1 MTKEDKIQRLEEL
14 KKQAKLLKKDVD
26 YYNALQLALKLVLNG
41 SYGAFAASYFVLFNN
56 HVASSITAQGRD
68 LTKTMDKVNLD
79 YWYNK
84 WHEDTELH
92 KRLCIRNISK
102 IPKNTKTS
110 IYADTDSLFVSF
122 KPAMDNCEW
131 KNIFFDN
138 LDKLSKTFV
147 IINGTEKVKTNNKN
161 CLGIF
166 NFSNHENQSDLL
178 ESINKASYLIVDG
191 ILVKDREFRKFIKD
205 NNIEEDSIK
214 WNWKYEL
221 DFIHGIDYYRYAGYF
236 KDCLEEYANGFGVAN
251 KEDFELER
259 ISESVIYVA
268 KKKYIQHIV
277 YEDGIP
283 YNRFDYIYPKGVE
296 LVRSSTPLFARDKIV
311 DIIKY
316 LFKHPDSFN
325 IKELVKLVKGLKKE
339 FDLCV
344 PDKID
349 EISMQ
354 SSCSNY
360 DDKVINDSSK
370 LEFVTGAHFAVK
382 ASAYYNYL
390 LKKNKA
396 MMEKYEFIKS
406 GTKIKYY
413 YCKDTKINKTFAYI
427 RGSYPIEIAPEIDL
441 DVQFEKCILSPINS
455 IIKPLGLPEITRR
468 LTVVLDIFGYT
479 LDKRTEDEEDEE
491 DESYEEKDIY
501 DFSDYDQYEQNYPED
516 NIGEI
521 TEE

>member
-1 MTKEDKIQRLEEL
+1 MTRDEKIQRLERL
-14 KKQAKLLKKDVD
+14 KIEAKALKKDVD

-79 YWYNK
+79 YWYNQ
-84 WHEDTELH
+84 WHEDVELH
-92 KRLCIRNISK
+92 KRLCIKNIKK
-102 IPKNTKTS
+102 IGKNTKTS

-122 KPAMDNCEW
+122 KPALQHCTW
-131 KNIFFDN
+131 KNLIYDN
-138 LDKLSKTFV
+138 LDKLSKPFI
-147 IINGTEKVKTNNKN
+147 IINANDEIKTDNKN
-161 CLGIF
+161 CLGIYGF
-166 NFSNHENQSDLL
+166 TDSENL
-178 ESINKASYLIVDG
+178 EEGIIENLEKSTYIIVDG
-191 ILVKDREFRKFIKD
+191 HFVKDREFRKFMK
-205 NNIEEDSIK
+205 NNSIEENSIK

-221 DFIHGIDYYRYAGYF
+221 DFIHGMDFYRYAGYF
-236 KDCLEEYANGFGVAN
+236 KDCLDEYANGFGVAN

-344 PDKID
+344 PDRID

-360 DDKVINDSSK
+360 DDKVISDTDR
-370 LEFVTGAHFAVK
+370 LEFVSGAHFAVK
-382 ASAYYNYL
+382 ASAYYNHI
-390 LKKNKA
+390 LKKNKE

-413 YCKDTKINKTFAYI
+413 YVKDKRMNKTFAYI

-441 DVQFEKCILSPINS
+441 DIQFEKCILSPINS

-479 LDKRTEDEEDEE
+479 LDKKDDDEDDYE
-491 DESYEEKDIY
+491 DESYEEKEIF
-501 DFSDYDQYEQNYPED
+501 DFSEAPEEFYDD
-516 NIGEI
+516 GE
-521 TEE
+521 